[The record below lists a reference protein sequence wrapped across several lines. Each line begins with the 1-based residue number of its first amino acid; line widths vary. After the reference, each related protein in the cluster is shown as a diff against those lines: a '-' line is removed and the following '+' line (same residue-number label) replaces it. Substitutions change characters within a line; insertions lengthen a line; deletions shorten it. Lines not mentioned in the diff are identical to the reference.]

1 MELAILNSKIRLSLC
16 RRAACKASLV
26 RTPKFLPDAEVAQ
39 LVELLP
45 SKQIVASSSLVFRS
59 SIKNPH

>member
-1 MELAILNSKIRLSLC
+1 MRLVLDGIEDQSYKLAQIVRLY
-16 RRAACKASLV
+16 RGV
-26 RTPKFLPDAEVAQ
+26 PDAEVAQ